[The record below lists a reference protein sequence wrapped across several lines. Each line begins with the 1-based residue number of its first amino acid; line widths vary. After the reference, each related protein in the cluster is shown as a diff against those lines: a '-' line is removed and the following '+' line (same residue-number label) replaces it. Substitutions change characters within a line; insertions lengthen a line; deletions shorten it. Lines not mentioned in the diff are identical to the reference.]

1 VCDLLFVIT
10 PQVGQQIIWAVGVP
24 TVPEIKDVRGNR
36 PKRDPALL
44 DLDPDALPR
53 LDPELPAHLH
63 RDDYLP
69 LRADACI
76 LRHASCLQFPPILGI
91 LLRLALNLVTMF
103 AHECG
108 QRVQTRTGQR
118 PAQSLNGAIVVGI
131 HAVQSITEVMMYVNG
146 YIV

>member
-1 VCDLLFVIT
+1 M
-10 PQVGQQIIWAVGVP
+10 
-24 TVPEIKDVRGNR
+24 
-36 PKRDPALL
+36 
-44 DLDPDALPR
+44 
-53 LDPELPAHLH
+53 
-63 RDDYLP
+63 
-69 LRADACI
+69 
-76 LRHASCLQFPPILGI
+76 
-91 LLRLALNLVTMF
+91 MF